1 MGSVPRPPAWPPGRP
16 AHSQA
21 KMSYYRYIT
30 GVYKSYWPGLNRTLR
45 STSVPRTIPG
55 CDIDCGTYGLTISGL
70 EPSIRMTRA
79 TSAPPT
85 RDFYSSSVFLTR
97 HSATPFRD
105 RAASVPP
112 RALPMPA
119 RATPLVES
127 AVRSGNEMVATRRV
141 ETTHYTDFDC
151 KVLDYMGKLGRQE
164 DARMAVSQAR
174 GRSSEASGRGE
185 FSSNYDFY
193 AGNKH
198 ESDYLYSSTR
208 DVLGNW
214 KMAGKSRDTL
224 TRRNDRATSPLI
236 SRGLDRYFGSQ
247 RRVDYLG
254 DQASG
259 STDFRHYNYR
269 RVPYL
274 GGSDYMKHIPKH
286 LDYLNQI
293 PNQRFKY
300 GNELKMI

>member
-1 MGSVPRPPAWPPGRP
+1 
-16 AHSQA
+16 
-21 KMSYYRYIT
+21 
-30 GVYKSYWPGLNRTLR
+30 
-45 STSVPRTIPG
+45 
-55 CDIDCGTYGLTISGL
+55 
-70 EPSIRMTRA
+70 
-79 TSAPPT
+79 
-85 RDFYSSSVFLTR
+85 
-97 HSATPFRD
+97 
-105 RAASVPP
+105 
-112 RALPMPA
+112 
-119 RATPLVES
+119 
-127 AVRSGNEMVATRRV
+127 MVATRRV

-198 ESDYLYSSTR
+198 ENDYLYSSTR

-259 STDFRHYNYR
+259 GTDFRHYNYR

>member
-1 MGSVPRPPAWPPGRP
+1 MGSVPLPVGRP
-16 AHSQA
+16 VHSQA
-21 KMSYYRYIT
+21 RMSYYRYIT

-55 CDIDCGTYGLTISGL
+55 CDIDCGTYGLTVSGL

-85 RDFYSSSVFLTR
+85 RDFYSSSVFLSR
-97 HSATPFRD
+97 YSATPFRD

-112 RALPMPA
+112 RDLTAKAAPIA
-119 RATPLVES
+119 ET
-127 AVRSGNEMVATRRV
+127 AVRSSSEFVSSRRL

-151 KVLDYMGKLGRQE
+151 KVMDYMGKLGKQE
-164 DARMAVSQAR
+164 MAREAVSQAR
-174 GRSSEASGRGE
+174 GRATESSGRGE

-198 ESDYLYSSTR
+198 ENDFLYKSTR

-214 KMAGKSRDTL
+214 KMAGKSKDTL

-254 DQASG
+254 DQGSG
-259 STDFRHYNYR
+259 RTDFRHYNYR

-286 LDYLNQI
+286 LDYLNEI

-300 GNELKMI
+300 GKDFKMI